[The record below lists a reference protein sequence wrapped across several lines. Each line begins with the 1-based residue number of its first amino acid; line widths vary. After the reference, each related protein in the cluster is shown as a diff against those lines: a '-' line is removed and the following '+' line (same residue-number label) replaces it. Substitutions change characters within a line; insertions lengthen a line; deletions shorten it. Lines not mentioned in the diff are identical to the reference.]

1 MKIEILKPFSE
12 INYKGYITP
21 PAFISFGKEIVGRK
35 DEDIVYGVGRSV
47 VLRYRYELKID
58 LWLIKFYFQW
68 EKIIIKPNATPR
80 Q

>member
-35 DEDIVYGVGRSV
+35 DEDIAYGVAE
-47 VLRYRYELKID
+47 VLC
-58 LWLIKFYFQW
+58 
-68 EKIIIKPNATPR
+68 
-80 Q
+80 